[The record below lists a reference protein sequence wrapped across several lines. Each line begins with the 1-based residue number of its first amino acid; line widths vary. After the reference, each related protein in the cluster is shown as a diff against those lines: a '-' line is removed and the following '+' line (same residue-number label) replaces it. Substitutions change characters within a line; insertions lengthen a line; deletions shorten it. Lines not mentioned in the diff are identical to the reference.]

1 MYCGKCGSKVEED
14 TVYCPYCGNL
24 IKENKTKNIE
34 KEESKNSAND
44 IEEIINDSEIIDDL
58 SDKTKSNDS
67 SINNNNANDYIGN
80 NISINNNN
88 KPKNNDGLK
97 NASFVLGLISII
109 LSFLNILMI
118 PVAIIGI
125 CLGAKYKNQEKE
137 SCPGFVL
144 SIIGL
149 ILSFLIL
156 IGIFFLVMFAIYDEG
171 SKNTSTNKIK
181 DTDITSEKNYDDY
194 YNYDKY
200 KQQVIGNDK
209 FGYLTISSDWTL
221 YKSSDGSSALQYA
234 YGNKWVLSLYA
245 IVSPNYSINDY
256 AYSIHSKM
264 EGYGA
269 TNIKTENVYVGKYQA
284 IKKTAYLTSISS
296 YMTTWCFADEYGN
309 FHYIAIN
316 GPTIYS
322 DNYDLVNSFTLTK

>member
-14 TVYCPYCGNL
+14 STYCPYCGNM
-24 IKENKTKNIE
+24 IKEDKNKNIK
-34 KEESKNSAND
+34 KEESNNSAGN
-44 IEEIINDSEIIDDL
+44 IEELINSSEIIDDL
-58 SDKTKSNDS
+58 NDKKNNNDS
-67 SINNNNANDYIGN
+67 NINNNNANNSIGN
-80 NISINNNN
+80 NLSINNNN
-88 KPKNNDGLK
+88 KPKSNDGLK
-97 NASFVLGLISII
+97 NASFALGLISII
-109 LSFLNILMI
+109 LAFLNILMM
-118 PVAIIGI
+118 PVAIVGI
-125 CLGAKYKNQEKE
+125 CLGSKYKSQEKQ

-156 IGIFFLVMFAIYDEG
+156 VGIVLVVMFAIYDE
-171 SKNTSTNKIK
+171 SSSSSTNKIK
-181 DTDITSEKNYDDY
+181 DTDITSDKNYDDY

-200 KQQVIGNDK
+200 SNQVIGNEK
-209 FGYLTISSDWTL
+209 FGYLTISNKWTL
-221 YKSSDGSSALQYA
+221 YKSSDGSSALQYT
-234 YGNKWVLSLYA
+234 YENKWVLSLYA
-245 IVSPNYSINDY
+245 IVSPNYSLADY